1 MSRPGDFAGQRSDDV
16 CIAADRLVIA
26 MEDGGLLLSGYAGQ
40 LIRAKQQID
49 RALSIHRERIEA
61 EDRNPVISRAA

>member
-1 MSRPGDFAGQRSDDV
+1 
-16 CIAADRLVIA
+16 